1 MSENTNTTEVQKAR
15 IVMSNQNRYKTPETL
30 LKPTVGVFGLWGN
43 YGSVPPHDG
52 MPCKSY
58 HDFLNVFGHLIE
70 KCEMYFGNHEDKFDG
85 QTFSLIVHLKPRY
98 KYFNYLTGE
107 VTSSFWV
114 SAVEES
120 RIWWQCV
127 EIMHEGAVFFTE
139 QSDINEFYGAYLQK
153 RKQQHIDN
161 MAAWENLCIN
171 ATW

>member
-1 MSENTNTTEVQKAR
+1 MSQHINTTNIQEAV
-15 IVMSNQNRYKTPETL
+15 IVMSNENRFRTPDTL

-58 HDFLNVFGHLIE
+58 HDFLNVFGHLVE
-70 KCEMYFGNHEDKFDG
+70 KCEMYFGNHEDKFEG

-120 RIWWQCV
+120 KIWWKCV
-127 EIMHEGAVFFTE
+127 EIMHEGAVFFTD
-139 QSDINEFYGAYLQK
+139 QNDIIEFYGAYLNK
-153 RKQQHIDN
+153 REQQHKDN